1 MSSGKLIE
9 EIAAGDL
16 VILKGRRQ
24 KDPKKP
30 AIILKVLDEHDRI
43 FVESTT
49 WTDFKYMVYTEGKTM
64 YVSEGHIYRV
74 LTSPTEGDTP

>member
-9 EIAAGDL
+9 EIVAGDL

-30 AIILKVLDEHDRI
+30 AIILKVLDNHDRI

-49 WTDFKYMVYTEGKTM
+49 WTDFKYMVYTEGKTI
-64 YVSEGHIYRV
+64 YVTEGHIERV
-74 LTSPTEGDTP
+74 ISSDEEPEI